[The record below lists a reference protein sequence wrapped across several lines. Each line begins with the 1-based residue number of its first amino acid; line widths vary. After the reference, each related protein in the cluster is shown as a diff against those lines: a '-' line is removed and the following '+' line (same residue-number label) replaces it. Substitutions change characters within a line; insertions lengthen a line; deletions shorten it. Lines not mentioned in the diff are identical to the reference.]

1 MTRMVAL
8 YRAATTTTTAILVLL
23 LTAVAFVTTDA
34 APTKDLIVDL
44 PLVGAT
50 KTPQYSGYLD
60 ATGTNISTCH

>member
-1 MTRMVAL
+1 MMTRMVAL
-8 YRAATTTTTAILVLL
+8 YRAATTAILL

>member
-1 MTRMVAL
+1 MMTRMVAL
-8 YRAATTTTTAILVLL
+8 YRAATATTAILL